1 VRAVPRWGIVTLW
14 GYGSAGMAGE
24 QVPEQAGGQVPEA
37 SGKASL
43 DCPDWRGR

>member
-1 VRAVPRWGIVTLW
+1 
-14 GYGSAGMAGE
+14 MAGE

-43 DCPDWRGR
+43 DCPDWRGRWV